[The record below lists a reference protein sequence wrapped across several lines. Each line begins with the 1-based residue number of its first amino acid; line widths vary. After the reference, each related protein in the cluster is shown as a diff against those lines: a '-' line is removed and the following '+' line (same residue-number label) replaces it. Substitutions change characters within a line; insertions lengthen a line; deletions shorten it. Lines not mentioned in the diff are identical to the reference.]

1 MIVLGVDLGDRRIGL
16 AVSNPSGTLAVG
28 AGTLVVRSEREA
40 IAALRAVVDERAIGR
55 TIVGLPLSLSG
66 ERGPR
71 ARKTERFV
79 ERLRESL
86 AIPVSLWDE
95 RLTTVEAGRALR
107 AVTPEGRLRA
117 GRTDESA
124 AIIMLQSWLD
134 ARRARGEEG

>member
-16 AVSNPSGTLAVG
+16 AVSDPGETLAVG
-28 AGTLVVRSEREA
+28 AGTLLVRSEGEA
-40 IAALRAVVDERAIGR
+40 IAALRAVVDERGIAR

-79 ERLRESL
+79 ERLRAVL
-86 AIPVSLWDE
+86 PVPVLVWDE

-107 AVTPEGRLRA
+107 AVTPTGRLRP
-117 GRTDESA
+117 GRADESA
-124 AIIMLQSWLD
+124 AIILLQSWLD

>member
-16 AVSNPSGTLAVG
+16 AVSDPSGTLAVG
-28 AGTLVVRSEREA
+28 AGTLAVRSEKEA
-40 IAALRAVVDERAIGR
+40 IAALRAVVDEREIGR
-55 TIVGLPLSLSG
+55 TIIGLPLSLSG

-107 AVTPEGRLRA
+107 AVTPAGRLRA

-134 ARRARGEEG
+134 ARRTRGEEG